1 MYAHFIPY
9 VYNAWHKSQARTND
23 EPLDPFF
30 LFSCFFS
37 VRLIQLLDA
46 YLSHTCINSRSCDI
60 SRIPGYTVT
69 NNSRSHDETICIWPI
84 SKGSPGALDLFFFW
98 KLLLF
103 YFPEI
108 EIVGKHSQMVEIVRL
123 FSSRRLSYVYYR
135 KKKRGSSVGSTLA
148 SWANNRGTAILRDI
162 ATITQKGGW
171 SILMG
176 IMTGEVS
183 RVSLPVFRFL
193 APLWTKKKFIS
204 SCFFSL
210 SFSCAYMQ
218 IISSPSICAFFFRID
233 IILRSAPPPSFHT
246 HVRPSGNSL
255 HNTEPAVELFLFIP
269 PKLFKLL
276 IMSGK
281 IKWLFIISL
290 LLPLCRLVMFC
301 RHALG
306 KGATGG
312 ER

>member
-30 LFSCFFS
+30 LVSFLFVWFNCWMH
-37 VRLIQLLDA
+37 I
-46 YLSHTCINSRSCDI
+46 C
-60 SRIPGYTVT
+60 RIRASIAGLATFRKFPDTVT
-69 NNSRSHDETICIWPI
+69 NNSSNNVLTTKLSAFCQFRKDRQVRSIFF
-84 SKGSPGALDLFFFW
+84 FFFW

-108 EIVGKHSQMVEIVRL
+108 EIVGKHSQMVKIVRL
-123 FSSRRLSYVYYR
+123 FSSWRSSYVYR

-233 IILRSAPPPSFHT
+233 IILHSAPPPSFHT

-255 HNTEPAVELFLFIP
+255 HNTEAAVELFLFIP
-269 PKLFKLL
+269 PNFL
-276 IMSGK
+276 SCWYCPEK
-281 IKWLFIISL
+281 IKWLFIILL